1 MRCICPI
8 LGRPTEVEEIGLCR
22 DGWRLVRC
30 RETGFVFLMDPP
42 VASRLEQEF
51 AWEKTYALESR
62 RRELAEPVMRRV
74 SSLSKR
80 LRAVMLPR
88 HDRMAALAVAVAVG
102 IEHPGPVCV
111 LDVGCG
117 SGSRMA
123 GIHRSLTALGREVS
137 PCGIEVSRHLASVSG
152 SLFSQLGGRVV
163 QALATDAMS
172 LFEPESIDVVV
183 LSSFLE
189 HEHRPLHFLRQA
201 RSTLRTW
208 GAVVLKVPN
217 YASWNRYVR
226 GQRWC
231 GFRIPD
237 HVSYFTPHTLR
248 LLAQEAGFRFHQ
260 RFWDR
265 SPLSDSMYAVLTSAE
280 SR

>member
-1 MRCICPI
+1 
-8 LGRPTEVEEIGLCR
+8 
-22 DGWRLVRC
+22 
-30 RETGFVFLMDPP
+30 
-42 VASRLEQEF
+42 
-51 AWEKTYALESR
+51 
-62 RRELAEPVMRRV
+62 
-74 SSLSKR
+74 
-80 LRAVMLPR
+80 
-88 HDRMAALAVAVAVG
+88 MAALTVSVAMR

-123 GIHRSLTALGREVS
+123 GIHRSLTALGRELS
-137 PCGIEVSRHLASVSG
+137 PCGIEVSRHLARVSG
-152 SLFSQLGGRVV
+152 SLFSQFGGRVV

-172 LFEPESIDVVV
+172 MFEPESIDIVV

-189 HEHRPLHFLRQA
+189 HEHQPLHFSRQA
-201 RSTLRTW
+201 HSALRAS

-217 YASWNRYVR
+217 YASWNRYAR

-237 HVSYFTPHTLR
+237 HVNYFTPHTLK
-248 LLAQEAGFRFHQ
+248 LLAQEAGFRFRQ

-265 SPLSDSMYAVLTSAE
+265 SPLSDSMYAVLTKAE
-280 SR
+280 SH

>member
-1 MRCICPI
+1 M
-8 LGRPTEVEEIGLCR
+8 CR
-22 DGWRLVRC
+22 EPWRLVRC
-30 RETGFVFLMDPP
+30 RETGFVFLMAPP

-62 RRELAEPVMRRV
+62 RRELAEPLVRRL

-80 LRAVMLPR
+80 MRAALLPS
-88 HDRMAALAVAVAVG
+88 HDRMAALAVSVAMG
-102 IEHPGPVCV
+102 IERREPVCI

-123 GIHRSLTALGREVS
+123 RIHRSLSALGREIT

-152 SLFSQLGGRVV
+152 ALFSQFGGRVI
-163 QALATDAMS
+163 QAAATDAMS
-172 LFEPESIDVVV
+172 LFEPQSVDLVL

-189 HEHRPLHFLRQA
+189 HEHQPLHFLRQA
-201 RSTLRTW
+201 YSALCAV

-217 YASWNRYVR
+217 YASWNRYAR
-226 GQRWC
+226 GERWC
-231 GFRIPD
+231 GFRLPD
-237 HVSYFTPHTLR
+237 HVNYFTPHTLR
-248 LLAQEAGFRFHQ
+248 LLAVEAGFRVRQ

-265 SPLSDSMYAVLTSAE
+265 SPLSDSMYAVLTKPEA
-280 SR
+280 R